1 VVGKSIKPAAT
12 LVRHQGVSTL
22 TARLFRQKQLVWH
35 APRGYPGGLL
45 SKPQRDGQ
53 RGRPD
58 IRLPDGSSSSVPVA
72 ADVSPSDWAIDLAN
86 ALRTVGECAN
96 RDDQG
101 PDSNGCDLD
110 ELEDGQASIREQ

>member
-1 VVGKSIKPAAT
+1 V
-12 LVRHQGVSTL
+12 
-22 TARLFRQKQLVWH
+22 
-35 APRGYPGGLL
+35 
-45 SKPQRDGQ
+45 
-53 RGRPD
+53 
-58 IRLPDGSSSSVPVA
+58 
-72 ADVSPSDWAIDLAN
+72 DVSPSDWAIDLAN